1 MASTNSLRDVPP
13 GLLSGLLFFA
23 VVMSGAGYIVFSK
36 LHGFGALQVT
46 LVPVLIMIA
55 YASALGLARLFRLR
69 DDQSGDN
76 LYYMGFLFTL
86 TSLAVSLYQFS
97 SEGSAEQIVQNFG
110 IAIGSTIAGITLR
123 IFFNQMRR
131 DPVEVEHTARL
142 ELADASRKVRR
153 ELESTVLEFGY
164 FRRATQQSLTDAVEE
179 IDAMLKLAKDR
190 VVGQLEGFALDANKP
205 LQDASR
211 QSGDAIE
218 QLNAR
223 ILATFETVAKQLA
236 DDGARLST
244 STAAIV
250 QSIDSVVSKLASLQT
265 PEHMIEVK
273 LDPAI
278 AGLTRVVSTFSKNAE
293 VQAISVNSNL
303 KQTQA
308 LSSAISILLSEIR
321 AAEAARIASNPLI
334 VPADTLAD
342 ANHPGTARKGR
353 QLLARI
359 SRSSRKTIIR
369 QVRHG
374 RSYLPTVVVV
384 SPGARARPDDGRDH
398 DPADILPADHDGHVS
413 QA

>member
-334 VPADTLAD
+334 VPADTSPAQTT
-342 ANHPGTARKGR
+342 PARLER
-353 QLLARI
+353 DD
-359 SRSSRKTIIR
+359 
-369 QVRHG
+369 
-374 RSYLPTVVVV
+374 SY
-384 SPGARARPDDGRDH
+384 
-398 DPADILPADHDGHVS
+398 
-413 QA
+413 

>member
-1 MASTNSLRDVPP
+1 MASTDRLREVPP

-36 LHGFGALQVT
+36 LHGFSALQVT
-46 LVPVLIMIA
+46 LVPVLIMIT

-142 ELADASRKVRR
+142 ELAAASRKVRR
-153 ELESTVLEFGY
+153 ELESTVIEFGS
-164 FRRATQQSLTDAVEE
+164 FRRATQQSLSDAVEE
-179 IDAMLKLAKDR
+179 IDAMLKEAKDR

-218 QLNAR
+218 HLNAR
-223 ILATFETVAKQLA
+223 ILATFEIVAKQLA
-236 DDGARLST
+236 DDGARLSS

-250 QSIDSVVSKLASLQT
+250 NSIDSVVSKLAALQT

-273 LDPAI
+273 LTPAI

-334 VPADTLAD
+334 DPADT
-342 ANHPGTARKGR
+342 PPTQTSTARLER
-353 QLLARI
+353 
-359 SRSSRKTIIR
+359 
-369 QVRHG
+369 
-374 RSYLPTVVVV
+374 
-384 SPGARARPDDGRDH
+384 DDNY
-398 DPADILPADHDGHVS
+398 
-413 QA
+413 

>member
-1 MASTNSLRDVPP
+1 
-13 GLLSGLLFFA
+13 
-23 VVMSGAGYIVFSK
+23 
-36 LHGFGALQVT
+36 VT

-142 ELADASRKVRR
+142 ELAAASRKVRR
-153 ELESTVLEFGY
+153 ELESTVIEFGS
-164 FRRATQQSLTDAVEE
+164 FRRATQQSLSDAVEE
-179 IDAMLKLAKDR
+179 IDAMLKEAKDR

-218 QLNAR
+218 HLNAR
-223 ILATFETVAKQLA
+223 ILATFEIVAKQLA
-236 DDGARLST
+236 DDGARLSS

-250 QSIDSVVSKLASLQT
+250 NSIDSVVSKLAALQT

-273 LDPAI
+273 LTPAI

-321 AAEAARIASNPLI
+321 AAEATRIASNPLI
-334 VPADTLAD
+334 DPADT
-342 ANHPGTARKGR
+342 PPTQTSTARLER
-353 QLLARI
+353 
-359 SRSSRKTIIR
+359 
-369 QVRHG
+369 
-374 RSYLPTVVVV
+374 
-384 SPGARARPDDGRDH
+384 DDNY
-398 DPADILPADHDGHVS
+398 
-413 QA
+413 